1 MAGKVE
7 IDIAGLEGNEAA
19 QPRVFAHDAVSVIAG
34 DVSAATASSIPLE
47 TDLESLVTT
56 NPTDQNPGWVEISA
70 TTSGSG
76 TAIVL
81 RAQFTGAAGS
91 ATCAYVECL
100 TAQNSGYANSDTITI
115 TASDLNTILKP
126 ASASTTDLVIT
137 LNTST
142 IPLVQKGFPLVPT
155 PTANVTEVV
164 SRGACIYAGVTAD
177 IEVKLESGSVVTFKN
192 TAAGSFLPILAL
204 EVKSVSLATGT
215 LNDGEILGLF

>member
-76 TAIVL
+76 TAVVL

-100 TAQNSGYANSDTITI
+100 TAQNSGYANSDTLTI
-115 TASDLNTILKP
+115 TATQLNAFLG
-126 ASASTTDLVIT
+126 SASTTNLVVT

-142 IPLVQKGFPLVPT
+142 TPLVQKGFPLVPT

>member
-56 NPTDQNPGWVEISA
+56 NPTNQNPGWVEIAAS
-70 TTSGSG
+70 TSGSG
-76 TAIVL
+76 TAVVL

-100 TAQNSGYANSDTITI
+100 TAQNSGYANSDTLTI
-115 TASDLNTILKP
+115 TATQLNAFLGST
-126 ASASTTDLVIT
+126 STTNLVIT

>member
-47 TDLESLVTT
+47 TDLESLATT
-56 NPTDQNPGWVEISA
+56 NPTDQNPGWVEIKA

-76 TAIVL
+76 TAVVL
-81 RAQFTGAAGS
+81 RAQFTGAATS

-100 TAQNSGYANSDTITI
+100 TAQNSGYANGDTLTI
-115 TASDLNTILKP
+115 TAAQLNAFLG
-126 ASASTTDLVIT
+126 SASTTNLVVT

>member
-56 NPTDQNPGWVEISA
+56 NPNNQNPGWVEIA
-70 TTSGSG
+70 TTTSGSG
-76 TAIVL
+76 TAVVL

-91 ATCAYVECL
+91 ATCVYVECL
-100 TAQNSGYANSDTITI
+100 TARNSGYANGDTLTI
-115 TASDLNTILKP
+115 TAAQLNAFLG
-126 ASASTTDLVIT
+126 SLSTTNLVVT

-155 PTANVTEVV
+155 PAANVTEVV

>member
-47 TDLESLVTT
+47 TDLESLATT
-56 NPTDQNPGWVEISA
+56 NPTDQNPGWVEIKA

-76 TAIVL
+76 TAVVL
-81 RAQFTGAAGS
+81 RAQFTGAATS

-100 TAQNSGYANSDTITI
+100 TAQNSGYANGDTLTI
-115 TASDLNTILKP
+115 TATQLNAFLG
-126 ASASTTDLVIT
+126 SASTTNLVVT

>member
-56 NPTDQNPGWVEISA
+56 NPTDQNPGWVEIKA

-76 TAIVL
+76 TAVVL
-81 RAQFTGAAGS
+81 RAQFTGAATS

-100 TAQNSGYANSDTITI
+100 TAQNSGYANGDTLTI
-115 TASDLNTILKP
+115 TATQLNAFLG
-126 ASASTTDLVIT
+126 SASTTNLVVT